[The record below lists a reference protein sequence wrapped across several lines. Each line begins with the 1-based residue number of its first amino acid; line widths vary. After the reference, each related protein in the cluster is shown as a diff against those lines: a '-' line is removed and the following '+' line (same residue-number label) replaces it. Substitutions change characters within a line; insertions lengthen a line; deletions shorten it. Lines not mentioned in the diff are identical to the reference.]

1 MYYKKGTY
9 LMHYGVLGQKWG
21 TRRYQNPDGSL
32 TPEGREH
39 YGLGYTNGEAQKY
52 SGKHAKLKY
61 MAESKWEKNKLSGR
75 IRDEYRSNNIK
86 NMLGDIG
93 GKQWRRNN
101 IDINN
106 EYKAGKKAIDDYLVA
121 KYGSKTAKDVKRNQ
135 IIGRAVA
142 GTILAGLATV
152 VIVDKVKS
160 SQTLDDKLAKDLDP
174 IYNEQQEKAQKR
186 HERVEAMTPR
196 HINNRKEDMR
206 FGFKS
211 DVNNNEYLENN
222 VYGKN
227 SAKHNPYVAPSW
239 DRPAMDRPPMYED
252 WANQYVDNRKNTKY
266 WKK

>member
-1 MYYKKGTY
+1 
-9 LMHYGVLGQKWG
+9 MHYGVPGQKWG

-32 TPEGREH
+32 TAEGREH
-39 YGLGYTNGEAQKY
+39 YGLGYTNGKTDSY

-61 MAESKWEKNKLSGR
+61 LAESKIKENTLHRR
-75 IRDEYRSNNIK
+75 IDKEYRRNNVDNIRGNISN
-86 NMLGDIG
+86 
-93 GKQWRRNN
+93 KQWRGTNA
-101 IDINN
+101 DIYN
-106 EYKAGKKAIDDYLVA
+106 ERKAGEKAIDDYLVA
-121 KYGSKTAKDVKRNQ
+121 KYGLKTVKDVKRNQ
-135 IIGRAVA
+135 IIGKAVA

-152 VIVDKVKS
+152 VIVDKVKG

-227 SAKHNPYVAPSW
+227 SVKHNPYVAPSW
-239 DRPAMDRPPMYED
+239 DRPAMDKPPMYDD

-266 WKK
+266 WKN